1 MAVWTGITMNVTE
14 GKQAEVPTA
23 LVDLRRVPLAEMPGR
38 NEDLRGALERL
49 VHDALPQ
56 QVPVAAFNSAI

>member
-1 MAVWTGITMNVTE
+1 MNVSE
-14 GKQAEVPTA
+14 DKSAKVPTA
-23 LVDLRRVPLAEMPGR
+23 LADLRRVPLDEMPAR
-38 NEDLRGALERL
+38 SDDLRGALERL